1 MTSSTVYRMPEN
13 LKSESDEHCKI
24 TIIFVSLPKCP
35 DNFEADFVEFLPF
48 NMSANSNDRR
58 VPDFYDRLTEMERE
72 EYDALARRV
81 GSPENRYNR
90 NRRLATLQEQLQE
103 IRSFCIRH
111 DGRDA
116 ERMLVCGICWF
127 PSGAF
132 AINVR
137 QLVLLLK
144 KSKSSVNGA
153 LAKMGYET
161 VPTKDEDEQMLFD
174 TLPFLRSHS
183 LEQRQWTIRKRSL
196 DENGMIGAMSPA
208 PANEVL
214 FKRWNDINRFEE
226 DTSHCW
232 SSDELEPTWPTC
244 GGDDWGD
251 MKFYECKKTDVIM
264 EEDVWGPCKYY
275 DYPGM

>member
-1 MTSSTVYRMPEN
+1 
-13 LKSESDEHCKI
+13 
-24 TIIFVSLPKCP
+24 
-35 DNFEADFVEFLPF
+35 
-48 NMSANSNDRR
+48 MSANSNERR
-58 VPDFYDRLTEMERE
+58 APDFYDRLTDMERE

-90 NRRLATLQEQLQE
+90 NRRLATMQEQLQE

-116 ERMLVCGICWF
+116 ERMLVCVICWF

-196 DENGMIGAMSPA
+196 DENGPIAVMSPV
-208 PANEVL
+208 PANEAR

-226 DTSHCW
+226 DTSRCW
-232 SSDELEPTWPTC
+232 SSGELEPSWPTC
-244 GGDDWGD
+244 DCDDWKD
-251 MKFYECKKTDVIM
+251 MKLYDCKKLGNAVDDDPWTL
-264 EEDVWGPCKYY
+264 CTSY